1 VSGQQLT
8 PEAELIAK
16 FFAKKAKASAQKAAK
31 ERKRGGSQVDE
42 VELAERL
49 QEIELETQILG
60 ASFLK
65 VHIIDPELTL
75 VNSGWLE
82 LDEGLFQPVT
92 VEFPE
97 GSKYMWSLCAVECT
111 TNVGANLEC
120 TFESSLVAKLREKW
134 EPRQAPPG
142 TRTRAQFV
150 RDLLQESGVPYVIP
164 GINKLQPVEEE
175 EKNEVGTTIAK
186 AGIERAKAQEKV
198 NKTKGI
204 GHGTNVKIDGAAPSK
219 QQLADINTALK
230 TASKL
235 KAPPLAIEALIAA
248 GISESGFRREV
259 TEGGKSQT
267 SPQSVPEGIWQSDK
281 IPGDEV
287 ARQAEHFLIGGESF
301 SEGGAIKRAKETPA
315 KTPGQIAYEVEVGG
329 DVART
334 EEVLPQA
341 KAIIQEWGG
350 VDLGGTSTNA
360 AESDV
365 SQLTRGTPGNPDEDS
380 FEAITRL
387 ASQVDWFAFTY
398 QVPGH
403 PETMFYIDGP
413 ELARQKIT
421 AYIDVQ
427 ENYLINVETGV
438 KEYGVV
444 LQPATFTFDQ
454 TTFEY
459 RQDHKVKQKVQK
471 KSKIAKPSTP
481 SEVRLE
487 IVCGIEDYRAGDVFV
502 IRGFGPAN
510 GRWIVTDAT
519 RNCLKDTFTKFILEP
534 PVEPLPEPIAT
545 AKGAE
550 LTGEGITS
558 VAAVA
563 KKALA
568 EQQASKLFKYVYG
581 AGHQAGSKLFGQA
594 PREMDCSAF
603 ASLCYQEA
611 GTAVPGQ
618 SGSTLPGSQEMIEA
632 MKKTSTPE
640 PGDLCFFGTE
650 SHTTHVTVYVGG
662 GNAISMGQEGDPEE
676 GPYKTT
682 GPSGFLG
689 VWAP

>member
-16 FFAKKAKASAQKAAK
+16 FFAKRVTKSAKP
-31 ERKRGGSQVDE
+31 GGVNE
-42 VELAERL
+42 VELAKRI

-65 VHIIDPELTL
+65 VHIVDPDLTL
-75 VNSGWLE
+75 TNAGWLA
-82 LDEGLFQPVT
+82 LKEGLLEPIT

-97 GSKYMWSLCAVECT
+97 GSKYMWNLCAVEIT

-164 GINKLQPVEEE
+164 GLNKVQPVEEE
-175 EKNEVGTTIAK
+175 EKGETGTTIVK
-186 AGIERAKAQEKV
+186 AGIEQSKAAEKV

-204 GHGTNVKIDGAAPSK
+204 GHGTNVKIDGATPTK

-235 KAPPLAIEALIAA
+235 KAPPLAIEALIVS
-248 GISESGFRREV
+248 GIVESGFRREV
-259 TEGGKSQT
+259 HENEEASNPHQ
-267 SPQSVPEGIWQSDK
+267 GIWQSDV

-301 SEGGAIKRAKETPA
+301 ASGGAIQRAKETPA
-315 KTPGQIAYEVEVGG
+315 KTPGQIATEVEGAEPTAAHEAAQ
-329 DVART
+329 DKA
-334 EEVLPQA
+334 LPEA

-421 AYIDVQ
+421 AYVDVQ
-427 ENYLINVETGV
+427 ENYVINATTGV
-438 KEYGVV
+438 KEYGVI
-444 LQPATFTFDQ
+444 LQPATCTFDD
-454 TTFEY
+454 TTYEY
-459 RQDHKVKQKVQK
+459 RQDHKIKARVQR
-471 KSKIAKPSTP
+471 KSKISKPSTP

-487 IVCGIEDYRAGDVFV
+487 IVCGIADYRAGDVFV
-502 IRGFGPAN
+502 VRGFGPAN
-510 GRWIVTDAT
+510 GRWIVSDAT

-550 LTGEGITS
+550 LTGESITS
-558 VAAVA
+558 VAAEA

-568 EQQASKLFKYVYG
+568 EQQASHPFKYVFG
-581 AGHQAGSKLFGQA
+581 AGHQSGSKLFGPA

-611 GTAVPGQ
+611 GAPIPGQ
-618 SGSTLPGSQEMIEA
+618 SGSTLPGTQEMIEA

-640 PGDLCFFGTE
+640 PGDLCFFGIE

-662 GNAISMGQEGDPEE
+662 GNAISMGAEGDPEE